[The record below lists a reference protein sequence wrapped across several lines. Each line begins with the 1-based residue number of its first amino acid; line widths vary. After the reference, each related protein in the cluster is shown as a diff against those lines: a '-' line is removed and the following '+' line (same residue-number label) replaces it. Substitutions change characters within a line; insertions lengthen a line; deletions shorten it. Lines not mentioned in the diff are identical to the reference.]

1 MHSDIANN
9 IGVVQSLTP
18 ATRTD
23 NAQNGAGV
31 DLVDF
36 GSAAVVVVAGTITD
50 GTHTPK
56 VQESP
61 DDSAWSDVA
70 AEDLDG
76 AFTVIG
82 AADDDTIQKV
92 GYLGTARYIRAVVTG
107 AGTTTGGVYGAFV
120 VKGSPRVA
128 PVA

>member
-1 MHSDIANN
+1 MHSDIASN

-18 ATRTD
+18 AARTD
-23 NAQNGAGV
+23 GAQDGTGV

-36 GSAAVVVVAGTITD
+36 GSAAVVFVPGTITD

-56 VQESP
+56 VQESA
-61 DDSAWSDVA
+61 DNSAWSDVA
-70 AEDLDG
+70 AGDLDG
-76 AFTVIG
+76 TLVDL
-82 AADDDTIQKV
+82 ADDTAQKV
-92 GYLGTARYIRAVVTG
+92 GYLGTARYIRTVVTG
-107 AGTTTGGVYGAFV
+107 AGSTTGGVYGAHV